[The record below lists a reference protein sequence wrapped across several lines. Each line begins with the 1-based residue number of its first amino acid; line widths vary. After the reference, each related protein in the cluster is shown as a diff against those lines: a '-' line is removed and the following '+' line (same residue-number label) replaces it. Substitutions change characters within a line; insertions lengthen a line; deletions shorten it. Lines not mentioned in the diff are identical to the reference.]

1 MVTKDPLKQIQ
12 DKDLLKQIRE
22 SRYIIDYHGKKVPVW
37 FFVQISKDGWLS
49 MEISQNTG
57 KVIRG
62 SLTEWVQGSK
72 AVSGFIYP
80 ETALFYK
87 TYSKT
92 IQDLEIP
99 PMFRSLQK

>member
-1 MVTKDPLKQIQ
+1 MSS
-12 DKDLLKQIRE
+12 KDLLKQIRE
-22 SRYIIDYHGKKVPVW
+22 SRYIIDYHGKQVPVW

-49 MEISQNTG
+49 MEISQHTG

-62 SLTEWVQGSK
+62 SLTEWVEGSK

-87 TYSKT
+87 NYAKT
-92 IQDLEIP
+92 IQELEIP
-99 PMFRSLQK
+99 VMFQSLQKIN